1 MHHQN
6 FSRTYVFTQ
15 KTSRAIIRAM
25 YTNYYQLNENPFN
38 ITSDPSFFF
47 GSAVHE
53 EAFSNILYGIVARK
67 GILVLTGE
75 IGTGKTTLCRA
86 LLNRLDDRVKT
97 AFILNPSFSD
107 VELLQLILRDL
118 GISDH
123 TASNKLEL
131 IETLN
136 RFLLEQSAQGNNV
149 AIIIDEAQTLNV
161 KQLEE
166 VRLLS
171 NLETEKHK
179 LLQILLVGQP
189 ELFDKLK
196 LPELRQLNQRVSV
209 RYNIIPL
216 QLDDVRNYIQ
226 HRLKTAGALSKIEF
240 TIEAFE
246 AVYRHSNGV
255 PRLIN
260 VICDRALLAGFV
272 KDSFVID
279 ETLIHQAAR
288 EVIGS

>member
-1 MHHQN
+1 
-6 FSRTYVFTQ
+6 
-15 KTSRAIIRAM
+15 M
-25 YTNYYQLNENPFN
+25 YTNYYQLNESPFN

-47 GSAVHE
+47 GSSVHE
-53 EAFSNILYGIVARK
+53 EAFSNILYGIIARK

-86 LLNRLDDRVKT
+86 LLNRLDERVKT

-118 GISDH
+118 GIADH
-123 TASNKLEL
+123 KTSNKLEL

-136 RFLLEQSAQGNNV
+136 TFLLEQSGQGNNV

-189 ELFDKLK
+189 ELFDTLK

-209 RYNIIPL
+209 RYNITPL
-216 QLDDVRNYIQ
+216 ALDEVKNYIQ
-226 HRLKTAGALSKIEF
+226 HRLKTAGSLSRIQF
-240 TIEAFE
+240 TDEAYE
-246 AVYRHSNGV
+246 SVYRYSNGV

-272 KDSFVID
+272 KDSFSID
-279 ETLIHQAAR
+279 ANLIHQAAR

>member
-1 MHHQN
+1 M
-6 FSRTYVFTQ
+6 FETFTRSH
-15 KTSRAIIRAM
+15 THAIIRAM
-25 YTNYYQLNENPFN
+25 YTNYYQLNESPFN

-47 GSAVHE
+47 GSSVHE
-53 EAFSNILYGIVARK
+53 EAFSNILYGIIARK

-86 LLNRLDDRVKT
+86 LLNRLDERVKT

-118 GISDH
+118 GIADH
-123 TASNKLEL
+123 KASNKLEL

-136 RFLLEQSAQGNNV
+136 TFLLEQSGQGNNV

-209 RYNIIPL
+209 RYNITPL
-216 QLDDVRNYIQ
+216 ALDEVKNYIR
-226 HRLKTAGALSKIEF
+226 HRLKTAGSLSRIQF
-240 TIEAFE
+240 TDEAFE
-246 AVYRHSNGV
+246 AVYRYSNGV

-260 VICDRALLAGFV
+260 VICDRALLAGCV
-272 KDSFVID
+272 KESFAID
-279 ETLIHQAAR
+279 ENLIHQAAR

>member
-1 MHHQN
+1 
-6 FSRTYVFTQ
+6 
-15 KTSRAIIRAM
+15 M
-25 YTNYYQLNENPFN
+25 YTNFYQLNESPFN

-47 GSAVHE
+47 GSSVHE
-53 EAFSNILYGIVARK
+53 EAFSNILYGIIARK

-131 IETLN
+131 IDSLN

-216 QLDDVRNYIQ
+216 QLDDVKNYIQ
-226 HRLKTAGALSKIEF
+226 HRLKTAGALSRIQF
-240 TIEAFE
+240 TEEAFE

-279 ETLIHQAAR
+279 ENLIHQAAR